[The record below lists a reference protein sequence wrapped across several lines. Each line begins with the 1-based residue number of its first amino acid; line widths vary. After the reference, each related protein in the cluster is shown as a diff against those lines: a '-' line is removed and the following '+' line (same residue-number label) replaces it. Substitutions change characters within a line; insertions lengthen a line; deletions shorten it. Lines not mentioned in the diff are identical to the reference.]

1 MNNLKQLTK
10 DFLCACEGYHQIL
23 KELHWSAN
31 NHATHELIDD
41 IDGDVLDYE
50 DRIAECVMGILDI
63 KFGIGDLKTLLPSG
77 KSISAVLV
85 EMRKD
90 VSEYKENVGDKTEFA
105 GLQNILDEFMSSINK
120 WDYLKTLA

>member
-1 MNNLKQLTK
+1 MKNLKQLTK

-31 NHATHELIDD
+31 SHAIHELIDN

-50 DRIAECVMGILDI
+50 DKIAECVMGILDV
-63 KFGIGDLKTLLPSG
+63 KFGVGDLKTLLPSG
-77 KSISAVLV
+77 KSISAVLT
-85 EMRKD
+85 EMKKD
-90 VSEYKENVGDKTEFA
+90 VIEYKENVKDESELA
-105 GLQNILDEFMSSINK
+105 GLQNILDEFVASINK